1 MTLVEVTSYILYSSM
16 ITALLYAVINWNH
29 IKNKPELW
37 ILIFLLV
44 TTVLDLSGVYF
55 RLYHGSKLQVFSN
68 LIILISNLI
77 LSYWFYKHIKNK
89 VLLFISI
96 STILLSF
103 FMSAFQQNFL
113 REIFYYANFIISIIL
128 LINVF
133 FYLYKLLLSDNVVR
147 YNKTPAF
154 WISIGIVIYQINL
167 VIVFFLIQE
176 KLKLTTN
183 IYFTI
188 ITTVSVLLY
197 SSIIYGIKLS
207 KDYG

>member
-1 MTLVEVTSYILYSSM
+1 
-16 ITALLYAVINWNH
+16 
-29 IKNKPELW
+29 
-37 ILIFLLV
+37 
-44 TTVLDLSGVYF
+44 
-55 RLYHGSKLQVFSN
+55 
-68 LIILISNLI
+68 
-77 LSYWFYKHIKNK
+77 WFYKHIKNK

-103 FMSAFQQNFL
+103 FISAFQQNFL